1 MIRKAKYNYKCPR
14 CGVLGGSDLQLS
26 TPPWC
31 SNYEGHHSNRDFVM
45 ELVPELSK
53 NVRPPTYSLDE
64 KAAAKKAAA
73 NTANKLRKAEE
84 TAEWETNKE
93 NK

>member
-1 MIRKAKYNYKCPR
+1 
-14 CGVLGGSDLQLS
+14 
-26 TPPWC
+26 
-31 SNYEGHHSNRDFVM
+31 M

-84 TAEWETNKE
+84 TAEWKTNKE